1 MKNNQYDKIFEKKC
15 DVCGR
20 TLLASK
26 TGNGECQYCGWYNN
40 RLGEINENEVIFP
53 NLVSLNKAKRLY
65 QEGKPFR
72 PDLNDFLEGLYFYSE
87 MEFWY
92 KGLNCCLY
100 LRSNTNKKI
109 EFGWSPENVYFFLD
123 KEDFIQNAKIGGEFV
138 KDIWNKVENPKYI

>member
-15 DVCGR
+15 DVCGK

-40 RLGEINENEVIFP
+40 RLGETNENEVIFP
-53 NLVSLNKAKRLY
+53 NLISLNKARRLY

-72 PDLNDFLEGLYFYSE
+72 PDLNDFLDGLYFYSE

-100 LRSNTNKKI
+100 LRSNMNKKI
-109 EFGWSPENVYFFLD
+109 GVQ
-123 KEDFIQNAKIGGEFV
+123 KM
-138 KDIWNKVENPKYI
+138 YISF